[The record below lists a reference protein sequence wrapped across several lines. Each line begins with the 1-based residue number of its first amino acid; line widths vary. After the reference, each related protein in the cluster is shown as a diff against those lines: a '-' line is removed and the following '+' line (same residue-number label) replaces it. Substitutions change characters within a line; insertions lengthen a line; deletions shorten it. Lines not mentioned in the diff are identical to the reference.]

1 MLAYRRALLSG
12 DPSLLQVSFD
22 VAVLE
27 RYRGAPGYTLIRSD
41 TVGRVRR
48 EGGWGVDFGI
58 AEGERAIHACW
69 SDLAGL
75 PDAEREHWAQHLVAL
90 PLSERFLQMRLSPG
104 ACIDD
109 GETRPW
115 Q

>member
-1 MLAYRRALLSG
+1 MLAYRRALTGG

-22 VAVLE
+22 VAVLD
-27 RYRGAPGYTLIRSD
+27 RYRGAAGYSLIRSD
-41 TVGRVRR
+41 TVGRLQKERV
-48 EGGWGVDFGI
+48 WGIDFGI

-75 PDAEREHWAQHLVAL
+75 PEGEREHWAQHVVAL
-90 PLSERFLQMRLSPG
+90 PLSDRFLQMRLSPG

-109 GETRPW
+109 GETREW
-115 Q
+115 E